1 MPASPF
7 VRTVGV
13 VLADADLLGHAA
25 SCQEAAL
32 SLLQGRPAAG
42 VPVPLLNN

>member
-1 MPASPF
+1 M
-7 VRTVGV
+7 
-13 VLADADLLGHAA
+13 VLADADLLGNAA
-25 SCQEAAL
+25 AYQEAAL